1 VTGSAC
7 ADPAGVAMPA
17 PASVIGCYALRL
29 GTWSAPRDSP
39 DPPPVV
45 ALLDSTGSYL
55 LEKGK
60 SLVRPHPLGSPMPF
74 DMAFWTRLSPEHLD
88 LVFTDGGYVGV
99 RLHLVWGWGDAHWR
113 GTAEAFTDVRPSIQ
127 ATATSTLSPRECS

>member
-1 VTGSAC
+1 MG
-7 ADPAGVAMPA
+7 
-17 PASVIGCYALRL
+17 
-29 GTWSAPRDSP
+29 
-39 DPPPVV
+39 
-45 ALLDSTGSYL
+45 
-55 LEKGK
+55 
-60 SLVRPHPLGSPMPF
+60 F

-113 GTAEAFTDVRPSIQ
+113 GTAEAFTDVRPSIE